1 MFPGAALESITKE
14 AATEAPNNNSMEPVL
29 AGVEAMPTATVKP
42 VSPPTP
48 FKTFMLSQSA
58 PKEMI
63 TPRDPE
69 GIVMVLTPS
78 GSLRRED
85 AIGAEVLVATNES
98 TSVTIP
104 RESVRVAST
113 YTLESLL
120 AGIAIQSRK
129 IETL

>member
-1 MFPGAALESITKE
+1 
-14 AATEAPNNNSMEPVL
+14 
-29 AGVEAMPTATVKP
+29 
-42 VSPPTP
+42 
-48 FKTFMLSQSA
+48 
-58 PKEMI
+58 MI